1 MIFQNRVF
9 SCYNRLL
16 DWFFSTARNKM
27 NTAIAKTIQIYLPTG
42 EPRGIRIADITTR
55 LVLAALIPRS
65 ELGIGKSRQEL
76 DHPGVYFLFGENE
89 DGAKPVVYIGQTEDV
104 RKRLDSHNKTKSFW
118 KTAIFCISK
127 SQNFTQAHIRY
138 LEWYCM
144 QQAKEI
150 GRYEL
155 DNGQV
160 PPNPPHVPEPMVAE
174 LLDIF
179 DTMRTLISTLG
190 YPVFEPIGKT
200 KSVSHLFYA
209 KGGGSDGKGELV
221 EDGFVVFEGSIA
233 RIEIAPSAVQS
244 LRPQREKLLASG
256 VLEERAGVYVF
267 TQDFLFTSPST
278 AAAIVLGRSANGWLE
293 WKDLEGKTL
302 DDIFR
307 TDTDL
312 EMASDSS
319 PSV

>member
-1 MIFQNRVF
+1 
-9 SCYNRLL
+9 
-16 DWFFSTARNKM
+16 
-27 NTAIAKTIQIYLPTG
+27 
-42 EPRGIRIADITTR
+42 
-55 LVLAALIPRS
+55 
-65 ELGIGKSRQEL
+65 
-76 DHPGVYFLFGENE
+76 
-89 DGAKPVVYIGQTEDV
+89 
-104 RKRLDSHNKTKSFW
+104 
-118 KTAIFCISK
+118 
-127 SQNFTQAHIRY
+127 
-138 LEWYCM
+138 
-144 QQAKEI
+144 
-150 GRYEL
+150 
-155 DNGQV
+155 
-160 PPNPPHVPEPMVAE
+160 
-174 LLDIF
+174 
-179 DTMRTLISTLG
+179 
-190 YPVFEPIGKT
+190 
-200 KSVSHLFYA
+200 
-209 KGGGSDGKGELV
+209 LV